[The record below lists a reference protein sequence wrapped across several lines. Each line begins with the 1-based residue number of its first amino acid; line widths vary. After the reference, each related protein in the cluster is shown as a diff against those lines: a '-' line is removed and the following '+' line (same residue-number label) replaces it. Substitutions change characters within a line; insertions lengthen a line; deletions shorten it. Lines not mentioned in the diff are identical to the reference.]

1 MSLRI
6 EKDVP
11 ITGKRELP
19 EFVAE
24 VRETLAQ
31 MEVGDSFIVEG
42 EKKVTTTRY
51 QISNI
56 YNWDKD
62 GPRSHFCGG
71 SGRHARGHVHLS
83 DAPKPGHFHDTRRA
97 A

>member
-1 MSLRI
+1 MTLRI

-62 GPRSHFCGG
+62 GDLLNR
-71 SGRHARGHVHLS
+71 RYITRTLS
-83 DAPKPGHFHDTRRA
+83 TEPKKVRVWRKI
-97 A
+97 